1 MLWASRFGRL
11 RLPRVGLSAP
21 SPSRLSSFHG
31 VRFAHLWA
39 LSRFGGSATIPLA
52 NTHYYTLTN
61 KKLYLMSLD
70 ILDYEAP
77 KQKDGAYIFTYQNIT
92 KEELANRVDAFFIQ
106 QEGYRLEGGAKGS
119 AIYGKGS
126 TFWRILF
133 GAFVKRYKFSIQVK
147 ALENGNVSLQL
158 NKEMS
163 GISGG
168 VWGWSQMNKEHIRV
182 AEALK
187 KL

>member
-1 MLWASRFGRL
+1 
-11 RLPRVGLSAP
+11 
-21 SPSRLSSFHG
+21 
-31 VRFAHLWA
+31 
-39 LSRFGGSATIPLA
+39 
-52 NTHYYTLTN
+52 
-61 KKLYLMSLD
+61 MSLD

-77 KQKDGAYIFTYQNIT
+77 KQKDGAYIFTYQNTT
-92 KEELANRVDAFFIQ
+92 KEELADAVDAFFIRQ
-106 QEGYRLEGGAKGS
+106 QGYRLEGGVKGS

-126 TFWRILF
+126 TFLRILL
-133 GAFVKRYKFSIQVK
+133 GAFVKRYKFSIQIK
-147 ALENGNVSLQL
+147 NTDDGKVSLQL

-168 VWGWSQMNKEHIRV
+168 LWGWSQMNKEHIRV